1 MVFHRGTLLRPIFKS
16 IQTISHSH
24 PSKLYSIAAMS
35 TISRAVIEDHRELEQ
50 FYNEVVSNGGN
61 ADHQQRYGNQFVW
74 ELARHSV
81 GEELVLYPAMER
93 HLGAKGKEMADH
105 DRKEHHEVKE
115 MLKVFQG
122 MRATDSNYVD
132 KLKSI
137 WGPLSKH
144 IKEEEDGD
152 LPALESK
159 LDEGQGES
167 EALAKSFEMTKAFV
181 PTRSHPSAGEHPPFE
196 TVMGLLTAPIDKVAD
211 MFRKFPQ
218 DTN

>member
-1 MVFHRGTLLRPIFKS
+1 MGEEVSDWAKSTRIMVFHRDTLLRPIFKS

-24 PSKLYSIAAMS
+24 LSKPHSIAAMS

-105 DRKEHHEVKE
+105 DRKEHHEVGASPIDWGSTHQ
-115 MLKVFQG
+115 LL
-122 MRATDSNYVD
+122 TVD
-132 KLKSI
+132 K
-137 WGPLSKH
+137 P
-144 IKEEEDGD
+144 
-152 LPALESK
+152 
-159 LDEGQGES
+159 
-167 EALAKSFEMTKAFV
+167 
-181 PTRSHPSAGEHPPFE
+181 RSRRCSRSSRA
-196 TVMGLLTAPIDKVAD
+196 
-211 MFRKFPQ
+211 
-218 DTN
+218 